1 VLLLIEDLSKKA
13 ELQTLLEENVSQNLA
28 NQGRRNIGF
37 PSGNRDEIIY
47 ANGEGT
53 LWAAF
58 GDVDDAAIPRTWN
71 VFGVFDPRQHSQFIT
86 VEINIPTKSNS
97 ARVAGFFA
105 RDPQTNRTYL
115 MHDGSVGG
123 GKPGVGRSA
132 FLAWS
137 KAEMIEALAA
147 DGTTRSGIIVGNVD
161 SDDLTSRLWKF
172 VDLVRGFKLAVASG
186 ELDSAEF
193 RRAIAEWEAY
203 KKEASGRRQGQRKS
217 SIDYFSYHG
226 DVVQCLYDECVA
238 KAQSGDEV
246 LNSPLIDL
254 YVRRD
259 EAMTAI
265 YEVKTSLD
273 RQVIYTAIGQ
283 LLCHS
288 SGANRAVN
296 KTLVVPVGALA
307 ADLEQCLEDYAI
319 VVRRFEVEPGDI
331 PAIVLR

>member
-1 VLLLIEDLSKKA
+1 MLLLIEDLAEKA
-13 ELQTLLEENVSQNLA
+13 ALQALLEENVSQNLT

-47 ANGEGT
+47 ANVEGT

-71 VFGVFDPRQHSQFIT
+71 VFGVFDPKRHSQFIT

-137 KAEMIEALAA
+137 KAEMVEALAA
-147 DGTTRSGIIVGNVD
+147 DGTTRSGIIVGSID

-172 VDLVRGFKLAVASG
+172 VELVRGFKQAVASG

-193 RRAIAEWEAY
+193 RRAIAEWESY
-203 KKEASGRRQGQRKS
+203 RKEASGRRQGRRKS
-217 SIDYFSYHG
+217 AIDYVSYHG

-238 KAQSGDEV
+238 KARSGEQV

-254 YVRRD
+254 YVRRG

-265 YEVKTSLD
+265 YEVKTSVD
-273 RQVIYTAIGQ
+273 RQAVYTAIGQ

-288 SGANRAVN
+288 SVTD
-296 KTLVVPVGALA
+296 KTVKMTLVVPTGALA
-307 ADLEQCLEDYAI
+307 SDLERCLEKHAI
-319 VVRRFEVEPGDI
+319 VVRRYEIIPGEIPEV
-331 PAIVLR
+331 VLH